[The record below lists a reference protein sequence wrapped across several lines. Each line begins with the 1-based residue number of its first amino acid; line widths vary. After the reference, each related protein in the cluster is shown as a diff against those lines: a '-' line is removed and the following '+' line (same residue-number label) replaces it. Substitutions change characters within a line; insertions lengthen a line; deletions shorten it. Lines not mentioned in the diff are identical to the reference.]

1 MWFDVRYRDSN
12 FNSGVKS
19 MSDDKKRKNGK
30 KRKGINKGSGKR
42 QTESPPRRMI
52 SRLNGTNNNIGEL
65 LSLKYRKPGALSRT
79 AEEVVSSLQKLFLT
93 GYNEDEAVR
102 TLVLSQIEI
111 SDYLLVI
118 K

>member
-1 MWFDVRYRDSN
+1 M
-12 FNSGVKS
+12 KS
-19 MSDDKKRKNGK
+19 RN
-30 KRKGINKGSGKR
+30 
-42 QTESPPRRMI
+42 
-52 SRLNGTNNNIGEL
+52 
-65 LSLKYRKPGALSRT
+65 PGALSRT

>member
-1 MWFDVRYRDSN
+1 MTI
-12 FNSGVKS
+12 
-19 MSDDKKRKNGK
+19 KKRTARNGRESIREVAK
-30 KRKGINKGSGKR
+30 GKR
-42 QTESPPRRMI
+42 NPPPRRMI
-52 SRLNGTNNNIGEL
+52 SRLNGTNNNIGES
-65 LSLKYRKPGALSRT
+65 LSLKSRNPGALSCT